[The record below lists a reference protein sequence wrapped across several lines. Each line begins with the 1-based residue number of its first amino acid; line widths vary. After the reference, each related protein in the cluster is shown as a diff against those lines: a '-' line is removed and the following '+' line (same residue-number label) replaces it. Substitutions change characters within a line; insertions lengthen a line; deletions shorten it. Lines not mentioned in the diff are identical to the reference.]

1 MIKIVDSTPVVI
13 DHGGNIGP
21 RLLFI
26 NIVSLKMIFLLI
38 LHVHLLLLLYLITEA
53 ELLGHKVSI
62 DLGLLHDEFEALLL
76 QHRLPF
82 LLLLP
87 TELLLI
93 LLSLALQISNLL
105 VTLLPESHHVLVQ
118 LLSTKN
124 ALLLEPLSLQGFLAD
139 LFKAVLAL
147 FLVVVFE
154 I

>member
-1 MIKIVDSTPVVI
+1 MIS
-13 DHGGNIGP
+13 
-21 RLLFI
+21 LL
-26 NIVSLKMIFLLI
+26 V
-38 LHVHLLLLLYLITEA
+38 LHVHLLLLLDLITEA

-62 DLGLLHDEFEALLL
+62 DLRLLHDEFEALLL

-93 LLSLALQISNLL
+93 LFSLALQISNLL
-105 VTLLPESHHVLVQ
+105 VTFLPEGHHILVK
-118 LLSTKN
+118 LLSAKN
-124 ALLLEPLSLQGFLAD
+124 ALLLESLGLQGFLAD
-139 LFKAVLAL
+139 LLEAVLAL